1 MVNAVNP
8 LAVREAYETLGVP
21 VGAPAR
27 EIRHAFNE
35 LARHRHPDVDP
46 SPDAVA
52 EFRRIRSAYETLRD
66 AHGLEGWTRERAVHA
81 YLDATLGPPSRLVDV
96 VA

>member
-66 AHGLEGWTRERAVHA
+66 AHGLEGWARQRAVHA
-81 YLDATLGPPSRLVDV
+81 YLEATLGPPPRLLDV
-96 VA
+96 VG